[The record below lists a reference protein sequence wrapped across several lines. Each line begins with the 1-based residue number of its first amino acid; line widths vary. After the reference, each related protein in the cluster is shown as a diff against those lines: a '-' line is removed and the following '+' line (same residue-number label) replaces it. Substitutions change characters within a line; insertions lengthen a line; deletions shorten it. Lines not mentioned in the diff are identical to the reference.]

1 MGEVIAIGLDIA
13 KSVFQIHGVDA
24 DGAVVIRKRIGRAK
38 VIEFFGDLPPCLV
51 GMEAC
56 ATAHQ
61 WARELKMLGHDTRLM
76 PPSYVKAYVK
86 RGKNDA
92 ADAAAICEAV
102 TRPSMRFV
110 PIKSVGQQ
118 SALMLHRTRDLL
130 IRQRTQLINAL
141 RAHLAELGLVAG
153 KGRQGLQQ
161 LIAAMAESSD
171 ERLPGDARFA
181 CQSIVAQLHALQ
193 SQINGLDKRITQAHR
208 ANADSKRLDAIPGFG
223 VILSTAVVA
232 TMTDPKAFKTG
243 REFAAWIVL
252 VPRQNSTGGK
262 ERLGSI
268 SKQGDR
274 YLRRLLVVGAI
285 SIVRTARMW
294 PDKYPWAVELL
305 GRRPAK
311 VVAVALAN
319 KMARIAWAVLAKGED
334 YRAPARSGKAT
345 IAAAGLEGL
354 GIELVCEAAS
364 RRTRKSRV
372 IMV

>member
-1 MGEVIAIGLDIA
+1 MGEASTIGIDIA

-24 DGAVVIRKRIGRAK
+24 NGTVVIRKRVSRARFL
-38 VIEFFGDLPPCLV
+38 EFFADLPPCVV

-61 WARELKMLGHDTRLM
+61 WARELKKLGHDPRLM
-76 PPSYVKAYVK
+76 PPTYVKAYVK

-110 PIKSVGQQ
+110 PIKSVEQQ

-141 RAHLAELGLVAG
+141 RAHLAELGLVAA
-153 KGRQGLQQ
+153 KGHEGLQQ
-161 LIAAMAESSD
+161 LVIAVTESSD
-171 ERLPGDARFA
+171 ERLPSNARFA
-181 CQSIVAQLHALQ
+181 CQSIVAQLHAVQ
-193 SQINGLDKRITQAHR
+193 TQVNGLDKRIIQAHR

-232 TMTDPKAFKTG
+232 TMTDPKAFKSG
-243 REFAAWIVL
+243 REFAAWIGL

-274 YLRRLLVVGAI
+274 YLRRQLVVGAI
-285 SIVRTARMW
+285 SIVRTARMR
-294 PDKYPWAVELL
+294 PDKYPWVIELL
-305 GRRPAK
+305 ARRPAK

-319 KMARIAWAVLAKGED
+319 KMARIAWAVLAKGET
-334 YRAPARSGKAT
+334 YRAPARSGNVAT
-345 IAAAGLEGL
+345 AAA
-354 GIELVCEAAS
+354 A
-364 RRTRKSRV
+364 
-372 IMV
+372 

>member
-1 MGEVIAIGLDIA
+1 MGEVSTIGVDIA

-24 DGAVVIRKRIGRAK
+24 EGAVVIRRRIGRAK
-38 VIEFFGDLPPCLV
+38 VLEFFSDLPPCLV

-61 WARELKMLGHDTRLM
+61 WARELKKLGHDTRLM
-76 PPSYVKAYVK
+76 PPTYVKAYVK

-92 ADAAAICEAV
+92 NDAAAICEAV

-110 PIKSVGQQ
+110 PIKSVEQQ

-141 RAHLAELGLVAG
+141 RAHLAELGLVAA
-153 KGRQGLQQ
+153 KGHEGLHQQ
-161 LIAAMAESSD
+161 VMAVAESSD
-171 ERLPGDARFA
+171 EQLPSNARFA
-181 CQSIVAQLHALQ
+181 CQAIVAQLSAVQ
-193 SQINGLDKRITQAHR
+193 TQISKLDKHITQAHR
-208 ANADSKRLDAIPGFG
+208 ANADSKRLEAIPGFG

-243 REFAAWIVL
+243 REFAAWIGL
-252 VPRQNSTGGK
+252 VPRQNSSGGK

-274 YLRRLLVVGAI
+274 YLRRLLVLGAI
-285 SIVRTARMW
+285 SIVGSARAR
-294 PDKYPWAVELL
+294 PAKYPWVTELL

-319 KMARIAWAVLAKGED
+319 KMARIAWAVLAKGET
-334 YRAPARSGKAT
+334 YRAPTHSSAAA
-345 IAAAGLEGL
+345 IAAA
-354 GIELVCEAAS
+354 A
-364 RRTRKSRV
+364 
-372 IMV
+372 

>member
-1 MGEVIAIGLDIA
+1 
-13 KSVFQIHGVDA
+13 
-24 DGAVVIRKRIGRAK
+24 
-38 VIEFFGDLPPCLV
+38 
-51 GMEAC
+51 
-56 ATAHQ
+56 
-61 WARELKMLGHDTRLM
+61 
-76 PPSYVKAYVK
+76 
-86 RGKNDA
+86 
-92 ADAAAICEAV
+92 
-102 TRPSMRFV
+102 MRFV

-141 RAHLAELGLVAG
+141 RAHLAELGLVAA
-153 KGRQGLQQ
+153 KGREGLQQ
-161 LIAAMAESSD
+161 LITAVTKSSD
-171 ERLPGDARFA
+171 ERLPTDARFA
-181 CQSIVAQLHALQ
+181 CQTIVAELHALQ
-193 SQINGLDKRITQAHR
+193 IQIGGLDKRITQTHR

-243 REFAAWIVL
+243 REFAAWIGL

-294 PDKYPWAVELL
+294 PEKYPWVIELL

-319 KMARIAWAVLAKGED
+319 KMARIAWAVLAKGES
-334 YRAPARSGKAT
+334 YRAPTRSSNTT
-345 IAAAGLEGL
+345 IAVAA
-354 GIELVCEAAS
+354 
-364 RRTRKSRV
+364 
-372 IMV
+372 

>member
-1 MGEVIAIGLDIA
+1 MGEVSTIGVDIA
-13 KSVFQIHGVDA
+13 KSVFQVHGVDA
-24 DGAVVIRKRIGRAK
+24 DGAVVIRRRVGRAK
-38 VIEFFGDLPPCLV
+38 VLEFFAELPPCLV

-61 WARELKMLGHDTRLM
+61 WARELKKLGHDTRLM
-76 PPSYVKAYVK
+76 PPTYVKAYVK

-110 PIKSVGQQ
+110 PIKSVEQQ

-141 RAHLAELGLVAG
+141 RAHLAELGLVAA
-153 KGRQGLQQ
+153 KGREGLQQ
-161 LIAAMAESSD
+161 LVTAVTESSD
-171 ERLPGDARFA
+171 ERLPSNARFA
-181 CQSIVAQLHALQ
+181 CHAIVAQLHAVQ
-193 SQINGLDKRITQAHR
+193 TQINGLDKRVTHAHR

-243 REFAAWIVL
+243 REFAAWIGL

-285 SIVRTARMW
+285 SIVRTARMR
-294 PDKYPWAVELL
+294 PAKYPWVIELL

-319 KMARIAWAVLAKGED
+319 KMARIAWAVLAKGET
-334 YRAPARSGKAT
+334 YRAPTRSSSAAV
-345 IAAAGLEGL
+345 AAA
-354 GIELVCEAAS
+354 A
-364 RRTRKSRV
+364 
-372 IMV
+372 